1 MKQSAFYILWAGLFG
16 LCAALGFIP
25 EPEGLLKWLLVAAS
39 VLFFLPPL
47 WLYRTAVREKDFTA
61 LKLLRGLSIASLS
74 VTVMVL
80 IVNILSVFFSETVG
94 KLLYSVLVVVST
106 PMICSQYW
114 VLSLF
119 LWACLMVASGRQ
131 LKKA

>member
-47 WLYRTAVREKDFTA
+47 WLYRTAAREKDFTA
-61 LKLLRGLSIASLS
+61 LKLLRSLSIASLS

>member
-1 MKQSAFYILWAGLFG
+1 MKQSAVYILWAGLFG

-25 EPEGLLKWLLVAAS
+25 EPEGALKWLLVAAS
-39 VLFFLPPL
+39 LLFFLPPL
-47 WLYRTAVREKDFTA
+47 GLYRDAVRRSDVPT
-61 LKLLRGLSIASLS
+61 LKLLRSLSAASLA

-80 IVNILSVFFSETVG
+80 IVNILSVFFSEMLG
-94 KLLYSVLVVVST
+94 KLLYSVLVIVST

-114 VLSLF
+114 ALSLF
-119 LWACLMVASGRQ
+119 LWACLMVACGKK